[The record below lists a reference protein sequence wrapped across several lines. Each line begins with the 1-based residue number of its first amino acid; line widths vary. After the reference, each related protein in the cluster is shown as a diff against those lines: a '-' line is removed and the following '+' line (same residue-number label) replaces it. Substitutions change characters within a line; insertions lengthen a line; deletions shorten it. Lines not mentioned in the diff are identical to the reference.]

1 MACLSLPIF
10 SVSVSLSIT
19 PPTPAIFPSFGT
31 SESSLKLCLQARS
44 VDIASVCPLSTL
56 LPAPTSH
63 LISADFL
70 FPEASGSFHPSLL
83 RRTDLTLPYALAFIL
98 KPYLPL
104 SWRPPSAPWEHIC
117 SDFDRPLASW
127 SHLRNPCAGRGGGG
141 TSDASRVLRTAA
153 AWGWS
158 GGMLPNAF
166 SQVTSSAA
174 GTGDIW
180 KAKTPSPEERRAQ
193 PPPHFRCWEMP
204 PTHSTPP
211 LDSCPHSG

>member
-1 MACLSLPIF
+1 M
-10 SVSVSLSIT
+10 
-19 PPTPAIFPSFGT
+19 
-31 SESSLKLCLQARS
+31 KLCLQAQS
-44 VDIASVCPLSTL
+44 VDTASICPLSTL
-56 LPAPTSH
+56 LPPPTSH

-70 FPEASGSFHPSLL
+70 FPEASGSIHPSLL

-104 SWRPPSAPWEHIC
+104 SWRPPSAPLGAHLFRLWSPPRI
-117 SDFDRPLASW
+117 LAPPPEPP
-127 SHLRNPCAGRGGGG
+127 RTGGGGGG

-153 AWGWS
+153 TRGWS
-158 GGMLPNAF
+158 GGLLPNAF
-166 SQVTSSAA
+166 SPVTSSPA

-180 KAKTPSPEERRAQ
+180 KAKTPSPEEQRAQ

-211 LDSCPHSG
+211 LDSCPHSSSGLGWGGE